1 MFAALFSP
9 CSAFVKQL
17 VEDLDLFDLEC
28 KLGMFR
34 VRLSFHCAFDW
45 VFLLVLYVRI
55 RPGERDAKIFIA
67 RKKLPFLRLSIDKTG
82 NFCAKNYKGFIHE
95 AEADLLILFLEHVL
109 RYWRLLG
116 NFHYRWSTQN
126 RAEGWRAQPATRGSR
141 DWTYTT
147 VKWDW
152 RGRLLGL
159 IFRREK
165 NADVH
170 FTTITTGALHSP

>member
-34 VRLSFHCAFDW
+34 VRLSFHCAFDR

-55 RPGERDAKIFIA
+55 RPGERDAKIFIV

-116 NFHYRWSTQN
+116 NFHYR
-126 RAEGWRAQPATRGSR
+126 
-141 DWTYTT
+141 
-147 VKWDW
+147 
-152 RGRLLGL
+152 
-159 IFRREK
+159 
-165 NADVH
+165 
-170 FTTITTGALHSP
+170 